1 MSRGI
6 RSPERL
12 SHPCLCVDGQPRS
25 FAHLARARRVAG
37 PPDES
42 AGATLCPVRESPES
56 PQRQFMGRPLPFL
69 PDSGRRL
76 AADLPTLYRTEPGA
90 RRHGGASWGIP
101 LVELSRQYRRR
112 SLPAHH
118 PASHPHYETLGTDE
132 ATRQTAYRQLFQE
145 MLGADL
151 LNENRR
157 ASNGNFVMDNARF
170 AAEIVAALNRR
181 VIPGKPRRPRKTPQ
195 GLSGD
200 LFDDKE

>member
-69 PDSGRRL
+69 PDSGRCL

-118 PASHPHYETLGTDE
+118 PASALRNPGNRRSYPSNRLPPTFSGNAGSGLAERE
-132 ATRQTAYRQLFQE
+132 STRQQRQFRNGQCTLCGGDRRCAKSPRHPRQAKTTAQDTARTF
-145 MLGADL
+145 
-151 LNENRR
+151 RR
-157 ASNGNFVMDNARF
+157 FV
-170 AAEIVAALNRR
+170 
-181 VIPGKPRRPRKTPQ
+181 
-195 GLSGD
+195 
-200 LFDDKE
+200 

>member
-1 MSRGI
+1 MVAHPGEYPWSSYRVNTVGEASRLI
-6 RSPERL
+6 TP
-12 SHPCLCVDGQPRS
+12 
-25 FAHLARARRVAG
+25 
-37 PPDES
+37 
-42 AGATLCPVRESPES
+42 
-56 PQRQFMGRPLPFL
+56 
-69 PDSGRRL
+69 
-76 AADLPTLYRTEPGA
+76 
-90 RRHGGASWGIP
+90 
-101 LVELSRQYRRR
+101 
-112 SLPAHH
+112 
-118 PASHPHYETLGTDE
+118 HPHYETLGTDE

-200 LFDDKE
+200 LFDDKQ